1 MFVDCQGLFVRHT
14 QTGNCIRRSEKLVYN
29 NPRYASPYYVVMT
42 NNCLDDK
49 AQFRYHNK
57 ELLQNIEKDRTLLSP
72 LAANYLGRWAV
83 YKGISTVAKYYQISH
98 KHRLKQTA
106 AGSLRFYESGVC
118 AEPSTCYV
126 MRKKYCDKPKQKF
139 TLGK

>member
-1 MFVDCQGLFVRHT
+1 MFVDCQGLFLRHT
-14 QTGNCIRRSEKLVYN
+14 QTGKCIRRSEKLVYN
-29 NPRYASPYYVVMT
+29 NPSFGSPYYVVMT

-49 AQFRYHNK
+49 AQFRYNNS
-57 ELLQNIEKDRTLLSP
+57 ELLQNIEKDSTLLSP
-72 LAANYLGRWAV
+72 PDANYLRRWAV
-83 YKGISTVAKYYQISH
+83 YKGMSTVAKYYQISY

-118 AEPSTCYV
+118 AEPSTRYV
-126 MRKKYCDKPKQKF
+126 MSKTCDKPKQKF

>member
-1 MFVDCQGLFVRHT
+1 
-14 QTGNCIRRSEKLVYN
+14 
-29 NPRYASPYYVVMT
+29 MT

-49 AQFRYHNK
+49 AQFRYNNR

-72 LAANYLGRWAV
+72 SDANFLGRWAV

-106 AGSLRFYESGVC
+106 AGSLRFNESGVC
-118 AEPSTCYV
+118 AEPSTRYV
-126 MRKKYCDKPKQKF
+126 MRKTYCDKPKQKF